1 MLNRK
6 QARFIEEFIVDL
18 NGKQAAIRAGYSP
31 KTAEVQASRLLSY
44 TKVLV
49 ALEDAIQARSK
60 RTEVTADR
68 VITEY
73 ARIAFSN
80 IRDYWPKKGETI
92 DLQRLDQDRTAA
104 VEEIIKDEFV
114 DQAGTVHRRTRV
126 KLHDKKAA
134 LDSLARHLGMFVDPR
149 VAEESF
155 AYRVQMMTS
164 EERLALVAELL
175 EEGRKLL
182 LPLLKEEDEDE
193 LAQQEEQREQE

>member
-134 LDSLARHLGMFVDPR
+134 LDSLARHLGMFVDRSVHEATFEHR
-149 VAEESF
+149 VL
-155 AYRVQMMTS
+155 MMTS
-164 EERLALVAELL
+164 EERLALAAELF

-182 LPLLKEEDEDE
+182 PLLDEADE
-193 LAQQEEQREQE
+193 AEASS